1 MQLSPGGGGGV
12 GLCYLQV
19 SLDSKCSVRKTGSKA
34 FKNLYTLDYHWIIV
48 NTHHIMI
55 KVEHKHDT

>member
-34 FKNLYTLDYHWIIV
+34 FKNLYTLDYHMIIV
-48 NTHHIMI
+48 NKHHIMI
-55 KVEHKHDT
+55 KS

>member
-1 MQLSPGGGGGV
+1 MQLSPGGGGGGV

-55 KVEHKHDT
+55 KS